1 LWRAR
6 SRQPVANGEQV
17 RVTRITG
24 LRLEVEPFTE
34 PAAHADAEPAR
45 SSRGGS

>member
-1 LWRAR
+1 
-6 SRQPVANGEQV
+6 
-17 RVTRITG
+17 
-24 LRLEVEPFTE
+24 LEVEPFTE